1 MACLR
6 SSPPPGAR
14 CEECQAT
21 GDPYYVYSC
30 DYDNGGCSDDQ
41 QCTEVANTTC
51 NHGDCCSNVTI
62 ECTGKHIPCSYL

>member
-62 ECTGKHIPCSYL
+62 ECAGKHIPCSYL